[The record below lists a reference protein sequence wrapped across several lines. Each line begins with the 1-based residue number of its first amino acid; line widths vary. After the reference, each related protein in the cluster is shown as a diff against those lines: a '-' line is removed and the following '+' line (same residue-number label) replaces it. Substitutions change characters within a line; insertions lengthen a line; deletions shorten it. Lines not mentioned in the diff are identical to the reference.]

1 MKEDGSIQKD
11 PSSSSLSAMDKNK
24 SNISSG
30 SYQASSLLS
39 SSVDWTKRRRK
50 SNTKYLSAFEDDDDD
65 DDDDDDESQNRSR
78 YNHNV
83 NGKLFIIIIATAYT
97 IMSFFC
103 WLINLYGIYIICRF
117 IIKFYFS
124 VCDIRTDCY

>member
-1 MKEDGSIQKD
+1 MKEDASIQID

-24 SNISSG
+24 NSTSNG

-65 DDDDDDESQNRSR
+65 DDESQNQSR
-78 YNHNV
+78 YDHNG
-83 NGKLFIIIIATAYT
+83 NGKLFIIIIVTAYT
-97 IMSFFC
+97 IF
-103 WLINLYGIYIICRF
+103 L
-117 IIKFYFS
+117 
-124 VCDIRTDCY
+124 VD